1 MKKTGMVLMY
11 LAITA
16 AAATAMTAGIVVTA
30 KSREAREADK
40 DEEEEEETKEEG
52 EEAEETAEEESGEG
66 SVPGFLTGA
75 EEQYYTYLKETYGT
89 GESDLVSAY
98 VMDFDGDGKK
108 DLLTVTKG
116 SVILANT
123 PLGPFGI
130 YDGSLNA
137 ATLDLTMYQAN
148 GSSVEKTGAIL
159 GAGTI
164 EGKSQGDMSIS
175 IVLQDEKPYICGMS
189 ENEDE
194 ITYGARPYV
203 VYEVIDGGGFQ
214 YDYVEGIGWG
224 QSSMGTTDNKDPNQ
238 IAGTYNLDVNGT
250 QLSERGKYGVVLCEA
265 KADNIKNPGVIEATD
280 YTHVKEGM
288 EQGYAA
294 ISSQLDAMYQEMVQ
308 DAEAYAGGQEKAKDS
323 EVLFESF
330 ANELSA
336 AGVNPVLKEFTTD
349 GDVIKA
355 SYTCQEVDLNV
366 SINSTTGSPVS
377 ISLMADGYPVA
388 ESWYP
393 VKDAVLQSAFAG
405 LDQAKIASL
414 LGRTPSNLSVSQFDA
429 GPAQILAGNTDTI
442 IMRIE
447 YR

>member
-1 MKKTGMVLMY
+1 MKKSGILLIYFAM
-11 LAITA
+11 TA
-16 AAATAMTAGIVVTA
+16 AAAAALTAGIVVTV
-30 KSREAREADK
+30 KSREERRESEEE
-40 DEEEEEETKEEG
+40 DEEEEAKAAENET
-52 EEAEETAEEESGEG
+52 EEADDSGEA
-66 SVPGFLTGA
+66 SAPGFLSGP

-89 GESDLVSAY
+89 GDSDLVSAY

-130 YDGSLNA
+130 YDGQTNA
-137 ATLDLTMYQAN
+137 ATLDLTMYQAD
-148 GSSVEKTGAIL
+148 GSDVEKTGAIL

-164 EGKSQGDMSIS
+164 EGHSQGDMSIS
-175 IVLQDEKPYICGMS
+175 VVLQDGKPYICGMS

-203 VYEVIDGGGFQ
+203 VYECVGGGFQ
-214 YDYVEGIGWG
+214 YDYVDGIGWG
-224 QSSMGTTDNKDPNQ
+224 QSSMGMTDNKDPNQ
-238 IAGTYNLDVNGT
+238 IAATYNLDVRGT

-265 KADNIKNPGVIEATD
+265 KADNIKNYGVIEATD

-294 ISSQLDAMYQEMVQ
+294 IRDQLDAMYGEMEQ
-308 DAEAYAGGQEKAKDS
+308 DAEAFAAGQQKSKDS
-323 EVLFESF
+323 EALFEGF
-330 ANELSA
+330 TNELAA
-336 AGVNPVLKEFTTD
+336 AGVNPVLDEFTTD
-349 GDVIKA
+349 GDVIRA
-355 SYTCQEVDLNV
+355 SYTCQEVSVNV
-366 SINSTTGSPVS
+366 SIDSAAGELVS
-377 ISLMADGYPVA
+377 ISLMADGFPVA

-393 VKDAVLQSAFAG
+393 VKDAVLQSSFAG
-405 LDQAKIASL
+405 LDQSKIGSL
-414 LGRTPSNLSVSQFDA
+414 LGRTPSNLSVSGFDA

>member
-1 MKKTGMVLMY
+1 
-11 LAITA
+11 
-16 AAATAMTAGIVVTA
+16 
-30 KSREAREADK
+30 
-40 DEEEEEETKEEG
+40 
-52 EEAEETAEEESGEG
+52 
-66 SVPGFLTGA
+66 
-75 EEQYYTYLKETYGT
+75 
-89 GESDLVSAY
+89 
-98 VMDFDGDGKK
+98 
-108 DLLTVTKG
+108 
-116 SVILANT
+116 
-123 PLGPFGI
+123 
-130 YDGSLNA
+130 
-137 ATLDLTMYQAN
+137 
-148 GSSVEKTGAIL
+148 
-159 GAGTI
+159 
-164 EGKSQGDMSIS
+164 
-175 IVLQDEKPYICGMS
+175 
-189 ENEDE
+189 
-194 ITYGARPYV
+194 
-203 VYEVIDGGGFQ
+203 
-214 YDYVEGIGWG
+214 
-224 QSSMGTTDNKDPNQ
+224 
-238 IAGTYNLDVNGT
+238 
-250 QLSERGKYGVVLCEA
+250 
-265 KADNIKNPGVIEATD
+265 
-280 YTHVKEGM
+280 M

-323 EVLFESF
+323 EALFESF
-330 ANELSA
+330 ANELTA